1 MELIPAIDI
10 RDGKCV
16 RLYQGDFN
24 KETVYSKSPSDVAV
38 RWETAG
44 ATSIHIVDL
53 DGAKAGIPV
62 NLDLVESIVSSVHVK
77 VQLGGG
83 IRTLESVRK
92 ASSAGVSRIIMGTTA
107 VQDPKTLQKICEEI
121 GSEAFVVSIDA
132 KDSKVVIN
140 GWTQDSTLD
149 VFDLIKRIESMGV
162 KRFVYTDVIKDG
174 TLTNP
179 NFKTLEQIANK
190 TSLNML
196 VAGGISSIKHLITL
210 SELGVEGAIVGKAIY
225 TGDIDIHQANQILKN
240 IDKKIS

>member
-16 RLYQGDFN
+16 RLYQGDYN

-44 ATSIHIVDL
+44 ASSIHIVDL
-53 DGAKAGIPV
+53 DGAKAGMPV
-62 NLDLVESIVSSVHVK
+62 NLNLVENIISSVHVK

-83 IRTLESVRK
+83 IRTLESAKK
-92 ASSAGVSRIIMGTTA
+92 ARFVGVNRIVMGTTA
-107 VQDPKTLQKICEEI
+107 VQNPNTLQKICEEI
-121 GSEAFVVSIDA
+121 GSETFVVSIDA
-132 KDSKVVIN
+132 KDSQVVIN

-149 VFDLIKRIESMGV
+149 IFELINRIESMGI
-162 KRFVYTDVIKDG
+162 KRFVYTDITKDG

-179 NFKTLEQIANK
+179 NFKTIEQIANK

-196 VAGGISSIKHLITL
+196 VAGGISSIEHLITL
-210 SELGVEGAIVGKAIY
+210 SELGIEGAIVGKAIY
-225 TGDIDIHQANQILKN
+225 TGDIDIQKANQVLKN
-240 IDKKIS
+240 IDKKIN